1 MVIFCHDSTRFFV
14 NSVNMTL
21 NSTTQINESINNID
35 FIGYVYFGVCIEV
48 MAPQKTTTTTFLKIY
63 LVRASETF

>member
-1 MVIFCHDSTRFFV
+1 MVIFCHDSTRFLV

-35 FIGYVYFGVCIEV
+35 FIGYVYFRVCIEV
-48 MAPQKTTTTTFLKIY
+48 MKIY